1 MKREL
6 VKGVVA
12 LSVLPVLA
20 LATQAPVVASSAATE
35 RAAEEVVVRSGT
47 LPRGAAPRISWLSLN
62 VVHTPNGHTHRLP
75 WTEKGAADR
84 YLTLQGRSPEGW
96 VVTDYEYGSG
106 ATAWLVHGDEERELT
121 SHSDG
126 NDEFTWMVARDGT
139 ALLSRAFTEGSPAS
153 IGIIRVSD
161 GTTVDHESFSGRG
174 DAFDF
179 SGPEAL
185 LGADE
190 DTVLWE
196 LGGDVTPLGTEAVAG
211 DIRHDVLIVPGAVP
225 GTVGPTT
232 ISDPGPPTWS
242 APLEFVEVSP
252 DGRFLVGRV
261 SGGDNGQNHLEIRRL
276 SDGLV
281 MAAFDIRGIVR
292 VSTQW
297 ESPRSIMF
305 IGANSKEQTALV
317 RCRLDQTCNRAT
329 AWRSELLP
337 WYSLSMVRAPQVFG

>member
-1 MKREL
+1 
-6 VKGVVA
+6 
-12 LSVLPVLA
+12 
-20 LATQAPVVASSAATE
+20 
-35 RAAEEVVVRSGT
+35 
-47 LPRGAAPRISWLSLN
+47 
-62 VVHTPNGHTHRLP
+62 
-75 WTEKGAADR
+75 
-84 YLTLQGRSPEGW
+84 

-106 ATAWLVHGDEERELT
+106 GNAWVVHGDEKRELT
-121 SHSDG
+121 YFSDG
-126 NDEFTWMVARDGT
+126 NDEHSWMVARDGT

-153 IGIIRVSD
+153 ALVTRISD
-161 GTTVDHESFSGRG
+161 GTTVGYDSFDGRG
-174 DAFDF
+174 DLYDF

-185 LGADE
+185 LGVDE
-190 DTVLWE
+190 ETVLWE
-196 LGGDVTPLGTEAVAG
+196 PGGDVTPLGTKSIAG

-242 APLEFVEVSP
+242 APLEYVEVSP

-281 MAAFDIRGIVR
+281 VAAFDIRGIVR

-305 IGANSKEQTALV
+305 VGANSRDQTALV
-317 RCRLDQTCNRAT
+317 RCRLDETCNRAT